1 MDKAFMPVQEQV
13 TRSCNSCTITLYRGK
28 FPYKLVW
35 QRKPIFLLSLKKEI
49 PQTHHVN
56 LHRTAAGAP
65 ELYNSPWIMDP
76 GFCSACHRL
85 KREKKRKTYKLH
97 SCSFNP
103 APVHRLFKNPE
114 LQCMKT
120 A

>member
-76 GFCSACHRL
+76 GFCGACHRL
-85 KREKKRKTYKLH
+85 REEKKKKHINGIHAVLILPLFTD
-97 SCSFNP
+97 CSRTLSYN
-103 APVHRLFKNPE
+103 
-114 LQCMKT
+114 T
-120 A
+120 